1 MKPHQQFHFYG
12 SNWMEWKTSTNLQEV
27 IDHFRTKENAKHNFV
42 VWYVPLPASSTYQI
56 EWYEPQ
62 VEGRIYLGSYN
73 KKKRVDIKEEV
84 TASVRYDP

>member
-42 VWYVPLPASSTYQI
+42 VWYVPLPTSSTYQI

-84 TASVRYDP
+84 EA

>member
-1 MKPHQQFHFYG
+1 MYQQFHFYG

-42 VWYVPLPASSTYQI
+42 VWYVPLPTSSTYQI

-62 VEGRIYLGSYN
+62 VEGRIFLGSYN
-73 KKKRVDIKEEV
+73 KKKRVDIKQEV
-84 TASVRYDP
+84 TE